1 MEAWNLQKILGEGR
15 LQRGC
20 RLAECSFGYRT
31 KVDPWHADLV
41 DSPIRHCYLNHRPSY
56 SGRTNNVAHALDNQA
71 TDIGSSNDP
80 EQLCTS
86 APGLSD
92 TVSEQFCCL
101 MDGGLHRLV
110 CVPEGEM
117 KDIEL
122 TCDMAIVSL
131 N

>member
-1 MEAWNLQKILGEGR
+1 MGGGR
-15 LQRGC
+15 LQRSC
-20 RLAECSFGYRT
+20 RLAECSFEYRT
-31 KVDPWHADLV
+31 KVDPSHVDLV
-41 DSPIRHCYLNHRPSY
+41 ESTIRHLNHRLSY